1 MKILKWSLAFL
12 VLANIGLWMWAT
24 WYKDMPEE
32 EDETLTALPSL
43 SPSKMRL
50 LSEPG
55 VNLVPRKTLAGCYRI
70 GPFVDSDQAAK
81 AAAIL
86 NEQRLGFT
94 QRDEEQKVVS
104 YRVYLPP
111 LASKEAVEKQR
122 QELTRL
128 GFTDHAMILEE
139 GWHNAISLGLFSI
152 PANAEHRVRELV
164 AKGVT
169 AKIQSLTQ
177 TRLLHW
183 LEITGPFLAETLSRL
198 KGMDWDAKDVQLSEF
213 VCPGVN
219 PAAAKETPPATM
231 PENPLH

>member
-43 SPSKMRL
+43 SPYKMRL

-55 VNLVPRKTLAGCYRI
+55 VNLVSRKTLAGCYRI
-70 GPFVDSDQAAK
+70 GPFVDSDQTAK
-81 AAAIL
+81 AAAVL
-86 NEQRLGFT
+86 HEQRLGFT
-94 QRDEEQKVVS
+94 QRDEEQKVVT

-111 LASKEAVEKQR
+111 LSSKEAVEKQR

-128 GFTDHAMILEE
+128 GFTDHAVILEE

-152 PANAEHRVRELV
+152 PANAEHRVRELA

-183 LEITGPFLAETLSRL
+183 LEITGPFLTETLNRL
-198 KGMDWDAKDVQLSEF
+198 KEMNWDAKDVQLSEF
-213 VCPGVN
+213 VCPGAS
-219 PAAAKETPPATM
+219 PAASKETPPATK
-231 PENPLH
+231 PDKAPH

>member
-24 WYKDMPEE
+24 WYKDIPEE
-32 EDETLTALPSL
+32 DDETLTALPSL
-43 SPSKMRL
+43 SPHKMRL

-86 NEQRLGFT
+86 NEQRFGFT
-94 QRDEEQKVVS
+94 QRDEEQKVVT

-111 LASKEAVEKQR
+111 LSSKDAVEKQR
-122 QELTRL
+122 QELTRI
-128 GFTDHAMILEE
+128 GFKDHAVILEE

-152 PANAEHRVRELV
+152 PANAEHRVRELT

-169 AKIQSLTQ
+169 AKVQSLTQ

-183 LEITGPFLAETLSRL
+183 LEITGPFLTETLSRL
-198 KGMDWDAKDVQLSEF
+198 KEMNWDAKDVQLSEF
-213 VCPGVN
+213 VCPGAN
-219 PAAAKETPPATM
+219 PAAPKETPPAAQS
-231 PENPLH
+231 EKASH

>member
-1 MKILKWSLAFL
+1 MKLLKWSLAFL
-12 VLANIGLWMWAT
+12 ALLNIGLWMWAM

-32 EDETLTALPSL
+32 DDETLNALPAL
-43 SPSKMRL
+43 SPYKMRL

-55 VNLVPRKTLAGCYRI
+55 VSLVPRKTLAGCYRI

-81 AAAIL
+81 AGAIL
-86 NEQRLGFT
+86 REQRLGFA
-94 QRDEEQKVVS
+94 QRDEEQKVVT

-111 LASKEAVEKQR
+111 LSSKDAVEKQR

-128 GFTDHAMILEE
+128 GFSDHAVILEE

-152 PANAEHRVRELV
+152 PANAEHRARELA

-183 LEITGPFLAETLSRL
+183 LEITGSFLTETLSRL
-198 KGMDWDAKDVQLSEF
+198 KEMDWDAKDVQLSEF

-219 PAAAKETPPATM
+219 SAASKETPPTAK
-231 PENPLH
+231 PEKAAR